1 MARMKKDGTPAKKPG
16 RKPGTVI
23 KGSPEKVFPKVEIPE
38 PLDGGPW
45 EKMEVPETAKVDI
58 VLTPENLEK
67 AVETAKEMLEDSRK
81 EKEKLFGLPAYIDGF
96 EITGISGQFGT
107 YRASSEHNYFEFVPF
122 GGELCM
128 NPGEWHEQ
136 IEELNR
142 AAKVLGVKL

>member
-1 MARMKKDGTPAKKPG
+1 MEKMKKDGMPAKKPG
-16 RKPGTVI
+16 RKPKMITDPDVEAKLPEAAPEANKTGIVKT
-23 KGSPEKVFPKVEIPE
+23 PEK
-38 PLDGGPW
+38 DNTG
-45 EKMEVPETAKVDI
+45 I
-58 VLTPENLEK
+58 VTPELLEK
-67 AVETAKEMLEDSRK
+67 AEKAVQHMVDESRK

-96 EITGISGQFGT
+96 EITGISGQLGT